1 MEPIIKVDNVS
12 MCFNLST
19 EKHESLKEYLLAM
32 VQGRL
37 QYDEFYALKDVSLD
51 IMPGD
56 FYGLVGLNGSGKST
70 LLKTI
75 AGVYKPT
82 KGKVTVNGTI
92 APLIELG
99 AGFDMDLTARENIY
113 LNGTVLGFSPKY
125 LDEKFDARGTD
136 TLNLNCLVKVVS
148 LDELIKQS
156 DFITVHMPLTPKTKG
171 MLNKDNIAKMKNGVR
186 LINCARGGIINEQD
200 LADAVKSGHVAGAA
214 IDVFESEPIDPNH
227 PLIGLPGVTLT
238 PHLGASTVEAQVGVS
253 VDVAQGIVAALNGE
267 PVSTAVNM
275 APVSPQTMKFIKPYL
290 DLAERLGCTACSLAD
305 GPISEVTIKYN
316 GEIADVD
323 TKMITIAAIKG
334 MLNPILESNVNY
346 VNAPSLAKERNIKIT
361 EIKDKAVENFANLI
375 TISITSSDKTETI
388 QGTLFGEEGRIVSIN
403 SYRVDVDPHARIL
416 ICPHINRPGVIGTI
430 GSLLG
435 YANINISGMQ
445 VGKTKIAG
453 TSMMVLTIDNEIPD
467 TVMQQII
474 NLDGIFDAKLVNYY
488 TV

>member
-1 MEPIIKVDNVS
+1 M
-12 MCFNLST
+12 
-19 EKHESLKEYLLAM
+19 
-32 VQGRL
+32 
-37 QYDEFYALKDVSLD
+37 
-51 IMPGD
+51 
-56 FYGLVGLNGSGKST
+56 
-70 LLKTI
+70 
-75 AGVYKPT
+75 
-82 KGKVTVNGTI
+82 
-92 APLIELG
+92 
-99 AGFDMDLTARENIY
+99 
-113 LNGTVLGFSPKY
+113 
-125 LDEKFDARGTD
+125 
-136 TLNLNCLVKVVS
+136 
-148 LDELIKQS
+148 
-156 DFITVHMPLTPKTKG
+156 
-171 MLNKDNIAKMKNGVR
+171 
-186 LINCARGGIINEQD
+186 
-200 LADAVKSGHVAGAA
+200 
-214 IDVFESEPIDPNH
+214 
-227 PLIGLPGVTLT
+227 
-238 PHLGASTVEAQVGVS
+238 
-253 VDVAQGIVAALNGE
+253 VAQLAL
-267 PVSTAVNM
+267 
-275 APVSPQTMKFIKPYL
+275 
-290 DLAERLGCTACSLAD
+290 LAD

-375 TISITSSDKTETI
+375 TISITSSGKTETI